1 MKNFLMASVIGG
13 LLTVGALAQEPRD
26 KRQQGRIKE
35 GDESGELTN
44 KEAKKLEDRERRT
57 EQKEAK
63 DRVDGGGMT
72 AAERAKKQKREN
84 VDSAKVAK
92 QKHDPQKRN

>member
-1 MKNFLMASVIGG
+1 MKNFLMASVIGS

-35 GDESGELTN
+35 GVESGELTN

>member
-35 GDESGELTN
+35 GVESGELTN
-44 KEAKKLEDRERRT
+44 
-57 EQKEAK
+57 KEAK

>member
-1 MKNFLMASVIGG
+1 MKNFLMASVIGS

-35 GDESGELTN
+35 GVESGELTN

-63 DRVDGGGMT
+63 DWLT
-72 AAERAKKQKREN
+72 AVMISVHSITSHPEI
-84 VDSAKVAK
+84 
-92 QKHDPQKRN
+92 